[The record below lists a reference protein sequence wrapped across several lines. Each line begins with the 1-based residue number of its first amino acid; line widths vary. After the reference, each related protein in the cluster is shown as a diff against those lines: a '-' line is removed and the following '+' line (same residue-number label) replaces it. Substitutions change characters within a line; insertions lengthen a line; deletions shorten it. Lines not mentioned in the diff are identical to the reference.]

1 MKSKSKEEL
10 CLAASMKLHAE
21 GNRSAASLVLDISTS
36 PDKAQIVREAG
47 KSQDNSISYSCQ
59 EALSLFTELKLTR
72 HQYIALRA
80 SAIRKNLKNLFPP
93 YYKIIE
99 EKNKCYPKNITI
111 TEKSAEVPLQDLID
125 HTVSRILTDQSEVLR
140 NDDSNLEI
148 TFKWGADGSG
158 SQKNY
163 KQAFQSEHSDDSY
176 LFMSSLVPIQIR
188 SMNNHKKIYWQ
199 NPRPNSVRYCRP
211 IRLQFVKETDT
222 VIKDEFTY
230 IDRQIENVSPSR
242 VDINNNFFTVH
253 HSLVK
258 TMVDGKV
265 CNTLS
270 LNRPTQK
277 CYICNA
283 SSSQFNDIEAIQLRS
298 FNPESLNFG
307 LSSLHAYIRFYE
319 CLLHISYKMPIQNKQ
334 ARGEQNK
341 KIVAD
346 RKKFIQTEF
355 RNQLG
360 LLVDIPNLDSV
371 IRMTAIRPDASLR
384 TLR

>member
-1 MKSKSKEEL
+1 M
-10 CLAASMKLHAE
+10 
-21 GNRSAASLVLDISTS
+21 
-36 PDKAQIVREAG
+36 
-47 KSQDNSISYSCQ
+47 
-59 EALSLFTELKLTR
+59 
-72 HQYIALRA
+72 
-80 SAIRKNLKNLFPP
+80 
-93 YYKIIE
+93 
-99 EKNKCYPKNITI
+99 
-111 TEKSAEVPLQDLID
+111 
-125 HTVSRILTDQSEVLR
+125 
-140 NDDSNLEI
+140 
-148 TFKWGADGSG
+148 
-158 SQKNY
+158 
-163 KQAFQSEHSDDSY
+163 
-176 LFMSSLVPIQIR
+176 
-188 SMNNHKKIYWQ
+188 
-199 NPRPNSVRYCRP
+199 RYCRP

-242 VDINNNFFTVH
+242 VEINNNFFTVH

-319 CLLHISYKMPIQNKQ
+319 CLLHISYKMPTQNKQ

-371 IRMTAIRPDASLR
+371 IRMTAIRPDAFLR

>member
-1 MKSKSKEEL
+1 MLPVNRFRKDFRTDITLYKYNLLPTGEGGQIAITSGGQESEPSTSTPSEAGHPKKSFCELSAKTKRRRLNKEVKSKSKEEL

-80 SAIRKNLKNLFPP
+80 SAIRKNLKNLFPA

-163 KQAFQSEHSDDSY
+163 KQNIRSDDSY
-176 LFMSSLVPIQIR
+176 LFMSSLVPIQII
-188 SMNNHKKIYWQ
+188 SMNNHKKYTGKTHDRILCDIADQ
-199 NPRPNSVRYCRP
+199 LDCNLSKKQ
-211 IRLQFVKETDT
+211 IR
-222 VIKDEFTY
+222 
-230 IDRQIENVSPSR
+230 
-242 VDINNNFFTVH
+242 
-253 HSLVK
+253 
-258 TMVDGKV
+258 
-265 CNTLS
+265 
-270 LNRPTQK
+270 
-277 CYICNA
+277 
-283 SSSQFNDIEAIQLRS
+283 
-298 FNPESLNFG
+298 
-307 LSSLHAYIRFYE
+307 
-319 CLLHISYKMPIQNKQ
+319 
-334 ARGEQNK
+334 
-341 KIVAD
+341 
-346 RKKFIQTEF
+346 
-355 RNQLG
+355 
-360 LLVDIPNLDSV
+360 
-371 IRMTAIRPDASLR
+371 
-384 TLR
+384 